1 MAEQRKAQ
9 AEFMKLQ
16 DQEDRKVED
25 QKPAFFRDERK
36 TSDWRDDEYEAW
48 KKLQKQTEMN
58 FNPDQKS
65 PEELREFFRLNKDG
79 GDALKDMSAKMFESL
94 H

>member
-1 MAEQRKAQ
+1 
-9 AEFMKLQ
+9 
-16 DQEDRKVED
+16 
-25 QKPAFFRDERK
+25 
-36 TSDWRDDEYEAW
+36 
-48 KKLQKQTEMN
+48 MN